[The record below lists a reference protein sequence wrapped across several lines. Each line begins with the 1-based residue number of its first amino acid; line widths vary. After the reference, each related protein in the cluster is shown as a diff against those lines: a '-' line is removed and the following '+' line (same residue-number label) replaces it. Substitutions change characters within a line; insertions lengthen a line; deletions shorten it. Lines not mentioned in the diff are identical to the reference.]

1 MSIPCFI
8 PSKDRA
14 AQLLLLLDSLE
25 KNAPGV
31 FFPHIM
37 YKASTENFEFG
48 YEIVKKIYP
57 NCVWKREVSSEKDFY
72 GFLEFYSNI
81 LIGLFSDDC
90 ILFRPV
96 GVRES
101 DIRKIFQNEDV
112 FSATLRL
119 GQNITIKDYVRNE
132 AAVVPLEQDYDHTR
146 NCVYI
151 VWDYTKID
159 FWQLH
164 GFTVGFD
171 GYIFR
176 SQDLLDLSE
185 KRSFSE
191 DRICYWEQMIC
202 DQFRRKG
209 STRNMM
215 ASPYVSSVFVEQIN
229 VTHGLAHRS
238 TRKFNIS
245 LESLNNELLLGRC
258 IDLSSMDFSG
268 VNCTHGEIPFTFKD
282 L

>member
-1 MSIPCFI
+1 MIPCFI

-14 AQLLLLLDSLE
+14 SQLLLLLTSLE
-25 KNAPGV
+25 KNAPGT

-37 YKASTENFEFG
+37 YKASDDRFEQG
-48 YEIVKKIYP
+48 YDIVKKLYP
-57 NCVWKREVSSEKDFY
+57 HCVWKKEVSSEKDFY
-72 GFLEFYSNI
+72 GFLGFYSNI

-96 GVRES
+96 GVKEH
-101 DIRKIFQNEDV
+101 DIKSIFEKEDV
-112 FSATLRL
+112 FSLTLRL
-119 GQNITIKDYVRNE
+119 GKNITVKDYVRNE
-132 AAVVPLEQDYDHTR
+132 PAVLPQGYDNTR
-146 NCVYI
+146 NIVHV

-176 SQDLLDLSE
+176 AQDLLDLSE
-185 KRSFSE
+185 KRSFSQ

-202 DQFRRKG
+202 DQFQRKG
-209 STRNMM
+209 SDRKMM
-215 ASPYVSSVFVEQIN
+215 ASPYVSSVFVQQIN
-229 VTHGLAHRS
+229 VTHSLAHRS
-238 TRKFNIS
+238 TRTFNMS
-245 LESLNNELLLGRC
+245 LEHLNNELLAGRE

-268 VNCTHGEIPFTFKD
+268 VNCTHGELKFDFKAIH
-282 L
+282 